1 VPEEKARAV
10 PRRIVTKLAQF
21 MLTDL
26 TQERLQSGIFANRV
40 LAALSKRVWRGWGVG
55 FHEWM
60 WFVLLTQFA
69 RLKDVNRR

>member
-1 VPEEKARAV
+1 
-10 PRRIVTKLAQF
+10 

>member
-1 VPEEKARAV
+1 
-10 PRRIVTKLAQF
+10 
-21 MLTDL
+21 MLTEL

-55 FHEWM
+55 FRKGL
-60 WFVLLTQFA
+60 WFVFLTQFA

>member
-1 VPEEKARAV
+1 M

-21 MLTDL
+21 MLTEL

-69 RLKDVNRR
+69 RLKDGNRR